1 MKTFKLNKP
10 KTKTFSPQKIKT
22 IVAFSE
28 TVAAGVNGKVLTN
41 ISVEDIEVKPQ
52 VRTVIENI
60 DELAESMKSGQLL
73 PITVIKSDGGKYVI
87 LQGERR
93 WLAAKKAGLKTIEA
107 IVVEPPASEDERI
120 FGQLTENIQREN
132 MKLGDLI
139 SSIAELIKLGHSQT
153 AIAERLGKDRTYIS
167 RIGAL
172 SDAHEAVLELIRKG
186 KVNDPQTA
194 QILNSVCA
202 KSSNLEKDLALCQ
215 DKEGQISRSSAQTV
229 LEKLQ
234 SEPSTRAHK
243 KVVAFEDRFKK
254 KQIPSGFHKIS
265 ASKPLNIQVEYLD
278 ENGLTLCGHLLP
290 RLISDNPGEV
300 CVLSEDKKNVIS
312 VPIEKVSLKTIVE
325 LK

>member
-22 IVAFSE
+22 ITAFSG

-73 PITVIKSDGGKYVI
+73 PITVIKSDGGKYTI

-93 WLAAKKAGLKTIEA
+93 WLAAKKAGLETIEA

-132 MKLGDLI
+132 MKLSDLI

-167 RIGAL
+167 RISAL
-172 SDAHEAVLELIRKG
+172 SAAHEAVLELIRTG

-234 SEPSTRAHK
+234 SARSTRVHK

-254 KQIPSGFHKIS
+254 KQIPSGFHKLP

-300 CVLSEDKKNVIS
+300 CVLSEDKKKVIS
-312 VPIEKVSLKTIVE
+312 VPIEKVFLKTIVE